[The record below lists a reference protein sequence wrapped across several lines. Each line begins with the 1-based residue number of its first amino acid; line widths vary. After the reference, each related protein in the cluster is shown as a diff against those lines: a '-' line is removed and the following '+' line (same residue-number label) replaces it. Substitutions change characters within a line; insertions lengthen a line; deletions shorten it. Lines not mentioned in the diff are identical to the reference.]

1 METWYLGTWA
11 LSFFVTNT
19 LFRKFRSF
27 GAGRRLRLCV
37 YERKFVNLDAIHLD
51 WGEAGEAVDSWLRW
65 SGTRWRHGGRQRHC
79 HKVVAMKIRKSENAR
94 MADIMWDGCKV
105 LQLHIVGT
113 LQFIIL
119 KNVLLSVGRIVPA
132 LQLAAVAAWLVINV
146 QNF

>member
-1 METWYLGTWA
+1 
-11 LSFFVTNT
+11 
-19 LFRKFRSF
+19 
-27 GAGRRLRLCV
+27 
-37 YERKFVNLDAIHLD
+37 
-51 WGEAGEAVDSWLRW
+51 
-65 SGTRWRHGGRQRHC
+65 
-79 HKVVAMKIRKSENAR
+79 
-94 MADIMWDGCKV
+94 MADIMRDGCKV